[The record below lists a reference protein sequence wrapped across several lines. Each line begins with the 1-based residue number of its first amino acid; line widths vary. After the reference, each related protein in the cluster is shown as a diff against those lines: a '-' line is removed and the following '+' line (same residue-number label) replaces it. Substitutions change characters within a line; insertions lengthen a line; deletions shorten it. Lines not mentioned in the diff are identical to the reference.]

1 VAEPRKKAGG
11 WGALASSLRFLR
23 REGFFKGNKTL
34 LRMNQPGGFDC
45 PGCAWPEPRN
55 ASVTEFCENGVKALT
70 YETTAKRATPELFAR
85 HTVTEMRAWDDFTLE
100 NTGRL
105 THPMAYN
112 PQTDH
117 YEPVGWDEVFS
128 RIAAHLRSLDSPD
141 EAVFYTSGR
150 TSNEA
155 AFLYQLLGRLYGTN
169 NFPDCSNMCHESSG
183 VGMREALATGKG
195 TVSLEDFEKADAI
208 FIFGQNPGTNHP
220 RMLSELEKASKRGAR
235 IVAFNPLRE
244 AGLLN
249 FTHPQHPADMIFG
262 RSTPISSHYYQ
273 LRIGGDM
280 AAVRAMA
287 KSILEKA
294 QDDPTLLD
302 RGFLGQHTHGFEA
315 YRDIVRAT
323 SWNCL
328 LDQCGL
334 TRRQIDEAAGVYL
347 GASSVICCWAMG
359 LTQHRHGVANVQEI
373 VNLLLLRGNI
383 GRPGAG
389 PCPVRGHSN
398 VQGDRTM
405 GITEEPAEDFLLRL
419 EKEFNFTAPRRRGYA
434 TVHAIKAMAEGRV
447 KFFLGMGG
455 NFASAT
461 PDSGY
466 TWEALRRCPL
476 TVQVSTHLN
485 RSHVVHGQG
494 ALILPCLGR
503 SEADIQASGRQSVTV
518 EDSMSMVHASTGR
531 NRPASEHLKSEPAI
545 VAGIGL
551 QLFPGGAV
559 DWDSMVSDYDRIRE
573 RIEAVVPGFSGYN
586 RKIRQPGGFRL
597 RNPAAHREWNTATG
611 RANFVSN
618 KLPDDAPRPGR
629 LRLTTIR
636 SHNQYNTTVYDS
648 GDRYRGITGERRV
661 IFLHPADMHELGLS
675 EQSTVTIR
683 SHAPDGRDRRA
694 AGFRPVVYDIPR
706 GCAAAYYP
714 ETNVLVGLDEHAVKS
729 FTPMSKC
736 IEVSLEPSGPVQ
748 R

>member
-1 VAEPRKKAGG
+1 MAKPEDKAGG
-11 WGALASSLRFLR
+11 WGALVSSLHFLR
-23 REGFFKGNKTL
+23 RESFLKGNATL

-45 PGCAWPEPRN
+45 PGCAWPEPKH

-70 YETTAKRATPELFAR
+70 YETTSKRAGPELFAA
-85 HTVTEMRAWDDFTLE
+85 HTVSEMRDWDDFTLE

-112 PQTDH
+112 PSTDR
-117 YEPVGWDEVFS
+117 YEPLGWDEAFA
-128 RIAAHLRSLDSPD
+128 RIAQHLRSLGSPD

-195 TVSLEDFEKADAI
+195 TVTLEDFDHADAI

-220 RMLSELEKASKRGAR
+220 RMLTELEKASKRGAR
-235 IVAFNPLRE
+235 VVSFNPLRE

-249 FTHPQHPADMIFG
+249 FTHPQHAMDMIFG

-273 LRIGGDM
+273 LRVGGDL

-287 KSILEKA
+287 KHILEKA
-294 QDDPTLLD
+294 ASDPAVLD
-302 RGFLGQHTHGFEA
+302 GDFLSRHTHGFED
-315 YRDIVRAT
+315 YRRLVLET
-323 SWNCL
+323 SWDLL

-334 TRRQIDEAAGVYL
+334 TRAQIAEAAGVYL
-347 GASSVICCWAMG
+347 GAKSVICCWAMG

-405 GITEEPAEDFLLRL
+405 GITEEPSEEFLVRL
-419 EKEFNFTAPRRRGYA
+419 EKEFAFTAPRRPGYSV
-434 TVHAIKAMAEGRV
+434 VHAIKAMAGGRA

-461 PDSGY
+461 PDSDF
-466 TWEALRRCPL
+466 TWEALRRCDM
-476 TVQVSTHLN
+476 TVHVSTHLN
-485 RSHVVHGQG
+485 RSHVVHGKQ

-503 SEADIQASGRQSVTV
+503 SEADIQACGRQSVTV
-518 EDSMSMVHASTGR
+518 EDSMSMVHASTGT

-545 VAGIGL
+545 VAGLGKA
-551 QLFPGGAV
+551 LFPGGPV
-559 DWDSMVSDYDRIRE
+559 DWDALVADYDRIRE
-573 RIEAVVPGFSGYN
+573 RIEAVIPGFADYN
-586 RKIRQPGGFRL
+586 AKIRQPGGFRL
-597 RNPAAHREWNTATG
+597 RNAAAHREWKTATG
-611 RANFVSN
+611 RANFVVN
-618 KLPDDAPRPGR
+618 TLPDLTVAPGR
-629 LRLTTIR
+629 LRLTTLR

-648 GDRYRGITGERRV
+648 GDRYRGIEGERRV
-661 IFLHPADMHELGLS
+661 VFLNPVDMRERGLDEKS
-675 EQSTVTIR
+675 RVTIC
-683 SHAPDGRDRRA
+683 SHAADGRERRA
-694 AGFRPVVYDIPR
+694 PGFRPVFYDIPR
-706 GCAAAYYP
+706 GCAAAYFP
-714 ETNVLVGLDEHAVKS
+714 ETNVLVGIDEHAVKS
-729 FTPMSKC
+729 LTPMSKY
-736 IEVSLEPSGPVQ
+736 IEVTLEPEG
-748 R
+748 